1 MGELGIE
8 KEASD
13 RVCDAMVLVADAHG
27 MLPGAQLLQMVV
39 DEGVRPAVAMRLRQ
53 RLGITAGVPP
63 RRVRCVG
70 GLVCCGERVTVCR
83 GSLCRVPPLLLPHPR
98 PPR

>member
-1 MGELGIE
+1 MSVAESTMGELGIE

-39 DEGVRPAVAMRLRQ
+39 DEGVRPAIAMRLRQ

-63 RRVRCVG
+63 RRVRGDCV
-70 GLVCCGERVTVCR
+70 VK
-83 GSLCRVPPLLLPHPR
+83 LLR
-98 PPR
+98 